1 MKSSV
6 KVDSQESTISGT
18 DKKSHRMNFRS
29 SPSAALVLLTL
40 VFGLIQGCT
49 LFAPQPGLHLLS
61 ESEVASL
68 GLEEDQD
75 FEQLDEAIQQS
86 LRYYARLPDGRTFNY
101 AGTKYSARAMER
113 SMRLLL
119 EIVEQYKGEKRL
131 AEIRSKFQFYESRNP
146 EGRAFFT
153 GYYEPVLPGSME
165 LTERYTSPLY
175 AIPNDL
181 ITVNLNRFPGDWEKK
196 KLLGQLQGRSLVPF
210 DDRET
215 IVYRHSLM
223 NRAAPLAYLEN
234 DIEVFFLQIQGSG
247 LVQLD
252 NGTLLRLNYAGQN
265 GHRYRA
271 IGRLLQDQIP
281 KEQMSLRSLKDYLY
295 SHPDEVRKIL
305 SYNKS
310 YTFFRQVK
318 EGPLG
323 NIEVPLT
330 PRRSVAM
337 DRLLIPKGGLAY
349 VETTY
354 PEEGEKMLNPK
365 PFRRFMVVQDTGGA
379 IRGYGRADIFFGHG
393 IKAEK
398 LAGPMKQY
406 GRIFLVVAKPEWIK
420 SYR

>member
-1 MKSSV
+1 LQDSG
-6 KVDSQESTISGT
+6 DSQEPTISGT
-18 DKKSHRMNFRS
+18 DKKSYRMNFRS

-210 DDRET
+210 DDRE
-215 IVYRHSLM
+215 
-223 NRAAPLAYLEN
+223 
-234 DIEVFFLQIQGSG
+234 
-247 LVQLD
+247 
-252 NGTLLRLNYAGQN
+252 
-265 GHRYRA
+265 
-271 IGRLLQDQIP
+271 
-281 KEQMSLRSLKDYLY
+281 
-295 SHPDEVRKIL
+295 
-305 SYNKS
+305 
-310 YTFFRQVK
+310 
-318 EGPLG
+318 
-323 NIEVPLT
+323 
-330 PRRSVAM
+330 
-337 DRLLIPKGGLAY
+337 
-349 VETTY
+349 
-354 PEEGEKMLNPK
+354 
-365 PFRRFMVVQDTGGA
+365 
-379 IRGYGRADIFFGHG
+379 
-393 IKAEK
+393 
-398 LAGPMKQY
+398 
-406 GRIFLVVAKPEWIK
+406 
-420 SYR
+420 